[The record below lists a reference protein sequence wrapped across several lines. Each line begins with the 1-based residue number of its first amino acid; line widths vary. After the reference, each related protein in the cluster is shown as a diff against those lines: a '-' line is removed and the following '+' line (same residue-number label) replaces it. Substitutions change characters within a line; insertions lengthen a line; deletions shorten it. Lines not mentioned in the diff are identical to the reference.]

1 MLPYSETEKML
12 RYSETSQKRRKY
24 LRGKCE
30 IKATSPL
37 PPFKGGKAKSGWLF
51 HPFDVIKSSAFRKEG
66 GAFLLCYDFVFILEN
81 EMSTVTFDT
90 LQFVQTLKESG
101 FEEKQAE
108 GMAKAFRE
116 AQDQSETATKNDL
129 REVELRLTGEL
140 NLVKWM
146 LGALLALAITNFAKQ
161 FL

>member
-1 MLPYSETEKML
+1 
-12 RYSETSQKRRKY
+12 
-24 LRGKCE
+24 
-30 IKATSPL
+30 
-37 PPFKGGKAKSGWLF
+37 
-51 HPFDVIKSSAFRKEG
+51 
-66 GAFLLCYDFVFILEN
+66 
-81 EMSTVTFDT
+81 MSTVTFDT

>member
-1 MLPYSETEKML
+1 M
-12 RYSETSQKRRKY
+12 
-24 LRGKCE
+24 
-30 IKATSPL
+30 
-37 PPFKGGKAKSGWLF
+37 
-51 HPFDVIKSSAFRKEG
+51 SA
-66 GAFLLCYDFVFILEN
+66 
-81 EMSTVTFDT
+81 VTFDT
-90 LQFVQTLKESG
+90 LQFFHTLKESG

-108 GMAKAFRE
+108 GMAKAFRD